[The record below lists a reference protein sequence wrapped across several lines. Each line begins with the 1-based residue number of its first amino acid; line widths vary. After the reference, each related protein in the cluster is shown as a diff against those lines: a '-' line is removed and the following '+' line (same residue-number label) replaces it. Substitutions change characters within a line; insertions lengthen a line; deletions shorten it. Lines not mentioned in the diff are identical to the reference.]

1 MQQYEKLFSEGQIG
15 SVQLKNRVVMSP
27 MVLGTGGLDGTPGEQ
42 MMQYYEERAK
52 GGVGLIITEATR
64 VDEKHGPLAPRQLAM
79 SKDRHIEPFA
89 KMVKRIHRHG
99 AKIFCQLHHPGR
111 QNLSLLVGTWRMS
124 EAIGRHWHGYWDIFF
139 KVAQHA
145 DMVEKTG
152 LLPPVAA
159 PSPVPCRLQKQKTRA
174 LKTAEI
180 KELVREFGAAAKR
193 VQLAGA
199 DGVELHGAHG
209 YLIQEFLSPYTNRRT
224 DEYGGS
230 FENRMRFITE
240 ISAELRRLCGADF
253 PIIARISVDE
263 FYREIGDPA
272 DEGITLEEGIR
283 IAKRLEECGID
294 AIDVSSA
301 TYETMNYWLEP
312 TSFQPGWR
320 SYLAKTVKQ
329 NVSIPVLAANLV
341 RSPEQ
346 AEQQLEEG
354 VQDFI
359 SLGRPLLA
367 DPDWANK
374 AKAGRP
380 EEIRRCI
387 CCLWCFESMLDGAVR
402 NRPGQC
408 AINPR
413 TCREVGIP
421 KEPKKDGDGRI
432 VAIVGAGPAGLT
444 AAELLGKRGFR
455 PIVLEKEAFVGGQL
469 QLADKPPRK
478 EKIDWCFEDLE
489 RAARRA
495 GAEIR
500 LHTKADVEMLKKL
513 NPYAVIVAT
522 GGDAVHPRIPGADQ
536 PHVCTVTEIL
546 NGSVKLEGNQ
556 VAVIGSGMTGLETAD
571 LLAEQGNQVTIIEM
585 ADQIAPGTYHQHTDD
600 ILPRLKAL
608 DVEILTGWKL
618 ASVGQGTI
626 TLEPAAGGTQIEK
639 PAQQVVMSVG
649 VRSNNAL
656 YEEIKDCF
664 ERVFLI
670 GDAKQIGRIAQAT
683 HGAYDLARKL
693 K

>member
-1 MQQYEKLFSEGQIG
+1 MQQYTKLFSEGKIG
-15 SVQLKNRVVMSP
+15 NVTLKNRIVMSP

-42 MMQYYEERAK
+42 MMQYYEERAR

-89 KMVKRIHRHG
+89 RMVKRVHRHG
-99 AKIFCQLHHPGR
+99 TKIFCQLHHPGR
-111 QNLSLLVGTWRMS
+111 QNLSLLVATWRMS
-124 EAIGRHWHGYWDIFF
+124 EAIGRHWHGYWNIFF
-139 KVAQHA
+139 QVAQHA
-145 DMVEKTG
+145 ELVEKTG
-152 LLPPVAA
+152 ILPPVTA

-174 LKTAEI
+174 LKTEEI
-180 KELVREFGAAAKR
+180 KELVIEFGAAARR

-240 ISAELRRLCGADF
+240 IIAEIRRQCGKDF

-272 DEGITLEEGIR
+272 DEGITLDEGIR
-283 IAKRLEECGID
+283 IAKKLEECGID

-301 TYETMNYWLEP
+301 SYETMNYWLEP
-312 TSFQPGWR
+312 TSFQTGWR
-320 SYLAKTVKQ
+320 SYLAKAVKE
-329 NVSIPVLAANLV
+329 NVSIPVLAANLI

-354 VQDFI
+354 IQDFI

-374 AKAGRP
+374 AKSGHP
-380 EEIRRCI
+380 EDIRRCI
-387 CCLWCFESMLDGAVR
+387 CCLWCFESMLNGAVR
-402 NRPGQC
+402 NKPGQC
-408 AINPR
+408 AVNPR

-444 AAELLGKRGFR
+444 AAEMLGKRGFQ
-455 PIVLEKEAFVGGQL
+455 PIVFEKMPFTGGQL

-489 RAARRA
+489 HAARKA

-500 LHTKADVEMLKKL
+500 LNTKADAASLKEL
-513 NPYAVIVAT
+513 QPYAVIVAT
-522 GGDAVHPRIPGADQ
+522 GGDAVHPSIPGADQ

-546 NGSVKLEGNQ
+546 NGSVKLEGKA

-571 LLAEQGNQVTIIEM
+571 LLAEQGNQVTIVEM
-585 ADQIAPGTYHQHTDD
+585 ADEIAPGIYHQHTDD
-600 ILPRLKAL
+600 ILPRLQSL
-608 DVEILTGWKL
+608 GVEILTGWKL
-618 ASVGQGTI
+618 ACIGQKDI
-626 TLEPAAGGTQIEK
+626 TLEPSCGGAQIQK

-649 VRSNNAL
+649 VRSNNGL
-656 YEEIKDCF
+656 YEEIKNQF

-670 GDAKQIGRIAQAT
+670 GDAKKIGRIAQAT
-683 HGAYDLARKL
+683 HGAYDLTRKM

>member
-1 MQQYEKLFSEGQIG
+1 MQQYTKLFSEGKIG
-15 SVQLKNRVVMSP
+15 NVTLKNRIVMSP

-42 MMQYYEERAK
+42 MMQYYEERAR

-89 KMVKRIHRHG
+89 RMVKRVHRHG
-99 AKIFCQLHHPGR
+99 TKIFCQLHHPGR
-111 QNLSLLVGTWRMS
+111 QNLSLLVATWRMS
-124 EAIGRHWHGYWDIFF
+124 EAIGRHWHGYWNIFF
-139 KVAQHA
+139 QVAQHA
-145 DMVEKTG
+145 ELVEKTG
-152 LLPPVAA
+152 ILPPVTA

-174 LKTAEI
+174 LKTEEI
-180 KELVREFGAAAKR
+180 KELVIEFGAAARR

-240 ISAELRRLCGADF
+240 IIAEIRRQCGKDF

-272 DEGITLEEGIR
+272 DEGITLDEGIR

-301 TYETMNYWLEP
+301 SYETMNYWLEP
-312 TSFQPGWR
+312 TSFQTGWR
-320 SYLAKTVKQ
+320 SYLAKAVKE
-329 NVSIPVLAANLV
+329 NVSIPVLAANLI

-354 VQDFI
+354 IQDFI

-374 AKAGRP
+374 AKSGHP
-380 EEIRRCI
+380 EDIRRCI
-387 CCLWCFESMLDGAVR
+387 CCLWCFESMLNGAVQ
-402 NRPGQC
+402 NKPGQC
-408 AINPR
+408 AVNPR

-444 AAELLGKRGFR
+444 AAEMLGKRGFQ
-455 PIVLEKEAFVGGQL
+455 PIVFEKMPFTGGQL

-489 RAARRA
+489 HAARKA

-500 LHTKADVEMLKKL
+500 LNTEADAASLKEL
-513 NPYAVIVAT
+513 QPYAVIVAT
-522 GGDAVHPRIPGADQ
+522 GGDAVHPSIPGADQ

-546 NGSVKLEGNQ
+546 NGSVKLEGKA

-571 LLAEQGNQVTIIEM
+571 LLAEQGNQVTIVEM
-585 ADQIAPGTYHQHTDD
+585 ADEIAPGTYHQHTDD
-600 ILPRLKAL
+600 ILPRLQSL
-608 DVEILTGWKL
+608 GVEILTGWKL
-618 ASVGQGTI
+618 ACVGQKDI
-626 TLEPAAGGTQIEK
+626 TLEPSFGGAQIQK
-639 PAQQVVMSVG
+639 PAQQVVLSVG
-649 VRSNNAL
+649 VRSNNGL
-656 YEEIKDCF
+656 YEEIKNQF

-670 GDAKQIGRIAQAT
+670 GDAKKIGRIAQAT
-683 HGAYDLARKL
+683 HDAYDLARKM

>member
-1 MQQYEKLFSEGQIG
+1 MQQYTKLFSEGKIG
-15 SVQLKNRVVMSP
+15 NVTLKNRIVMSP

-42 MMQYYEERAK
+42 MMQYYEERAR

-89 KMVKRIHRHG
+89 RMVKRVHRHG
-99 AKIFCQLHHPGR
+99 TKIFCQLHHPGR
-111 QNLSLLVGTWRMS
+111 QNLSLLVATWRMS
-124 EAIGRHWHGYWDIFF
+124 EAIGRHWHGYWNIFF
-139 KVAQHA
+139 QVAQHA
-145 DMVEKTG
+145 ELVEKTG
-152 LLPPVAA
+152 ILPPVTA

-174 LKTAEI
+174 LKTEEI
-180 KELVREFGAAAKR
+180 KELVIEFGAAARR

-240 ISAELRRLCGADF
+240 IIAEIRRQCGKDF

-272 DEGITLEEGIR
+272 DEGITLDEGIR
-283 IAKRLEECGID
+283 IAKKLEECGID

-301 TYETMNYWLEP
+301 SYETMNYWLEP
-312 TSFQPGWR
+312 TSFQTGWR
-320 SYLAKTVKQ
+320 SYLAKAVKE
-329 NVSIPVLAANLV
+329 NVSIPVLAANLI

-354 VQDFI
+354 IQDFI

-374 AKAGRP
+374 AKSGHP
-380 EEIRRCI
+380 EDIRRCI

-402 NRPGQC
+402 NKPGQC
-408 AINPR
+408 AVNPR

-444 AAELLGKRGFR
+444 AAEMLGKRGFQ
-455 PIVLEKEAFVGGQL
+455 PIVFEKMPFTGGQL

-489 RAARRA
+489 HAARRA

-500 LHTKADVEMLKKL
+500 LSTEADAASLKEL
-513 NPYAVIVAT
+513 QPYAVIVAT
-522 GGDAVHPRIPGADQ
+522 GGDAVHPSIPGADQ

-546 NGSVKLEGNQ
+546 NGSVKLEGKA

-571 LLAEQGNQVTIIEM
+571 LLAEQGNQVTIVEM
-585 ADQIAPGTYHQHTDD
+585 ADEIAPGTYHQHTDD
-600 ILPRLKAL
+600 ILPRLQSL
-608 DVEILTGWKL
+608 GVEILTGWKL
-618 ASVGQGTI
+618 ACIGQKDI
-626 TLEPAAGGTQIEK
+626 TLEPSCGGAQIQK

-649 VRSNNAL
+649 VRSNNGL
-656 YEEIKDCF
+656 YEEIKNQF

-670 GDAKQIGRIAQAT
+670 GDAKKIGRIAQAT
-683 HGAYDLARKL
+683 HGAYDLARKM

>member
-1 MQQYEKLFSEGQIG
+1 
-15 SVQLKNRVVMSP
+15 
-27 MVLGTGGLDGTPGEQ
+27 
-42 MMQYYEERAK
+42 
-52 GGVGLIITEATR
+52 VGLIITEATR

-89 KMVKRIHRHG
+89 RMVKRVHRHG
-99 AKIFCQLHHPGR
+99 TKIFCQLHHPGR
-111 QNLSLLVGTWRMS
+111 QNLSLLVATWRMS
-124 EAIGRHWHGYWDIFF
+124 EAIGRHWHGYWNIFF
-139 KVAQHA
+139 QVAQHA
-145 DMVEKTG
+145 ELVEKTG
-152 LLPPVAA
+152 ILPPVTA

-174 LKTAEI
+174 LKTEEI
-180 KELVREFGAAAKR
+180 KELVIEFGAAARR

-240 ISAELRRLCGADF
+240 IIAEIRRQCGKDF

-272 DEGITLEEGIR
+272 DEGITLDEGIR

-301 TYETMNYWLEP
+301 SYETMNYWLEP
-312 TSFQPGWR
+312 TSFQTGWR
-320 SYLAKTVKQ
+320 SYLAKAVKE
-329 NVSIPVLAANLV
+329 NVSIPVLAANLI
-341 RSPEQ
+341 RSPGQ

-354 VQDFI
+354 IQDFI

-374 AKAGRP
+374 AKSGHP
-380 EEIRRCI
+380 EDIRRCI
-387 CCLWCFESMLDGAVR
+387 CCLWCFESMLNGAVR
-402 NRPGQC
+402 NKPGQC
-408 AINPR
+408 AVNPR

-444 AAELLGKRGFR
+444 AAEMLGKRGFQ
-455 PIVLEKEAFVGGQL
+455 PIVFEKMPFTGGQL

-489 RAARRA
+489 HAARKA

-500 LHTKADVEMLKKL
+500 LNTEADAASLKEL
-513 NPYAVIVAT
+513 QPYAVIVAT
-522 GGDAVHPRIPGADQ
+522 GGDAVYPSIPGADQ

-546 NGSVKLEGNQ
+546 NGSVKLEGKA

-571 LLAEQGNQVTIIEM
+571 LLAEQGNQVTIVEM
-585 ADQIAPGTYHQHTDD
+585 ADEIAPGTYYQHTDD
-600 ILPRLKAL
+600 ILPRLQSL
-608 DVEILTGWKL
+608 GVEIFTGWKL
-618 ASVGQGTI
+618 ACVGQKDI
-626 TLEPAAGGTQIEK
+626 TLEPSCGGAQIQK
-639 PAQQVVMSVG
+639 PAQQVVLSVG
-649 VRSNNAL
+649 VRSNNGL
-656 YEEIKDCF
+656 YEEIKNQF

-670 GDAKQIGRIAQAT
+670 GDAKKIGRIAQAT
-683 HGAYDLARKL
+683 HDAYDLARKM

>member
-1 MQQYEKLFSEGQIG
+1 MQQYTKLFSEGKIG
-15 SVQLKNRVVMSP
+15 NVTLKNRIVMSP

-42 MMQYYEERAK
+42 MMQYYEERAR

-89 KMVKRIHRHG
+89 RMVKRVHRHG
-99 AKIFCQLHHPGR
+99 TKIFCQLHHPGR
-111 QNLSLLVGTWRMS
+111 QNLSLLVATWRMS
-124 EAIGRHWHGYWDIFF
+124 EAIGRHWHGYWNIFF
-139 KVAQHA
+139 QVAQHA
-145 DMVEKTG
+145 ELVEKTG
-152 LLPPVAA
+152 ILPPVAA

-174 LKTAEI
+174 LKTEEI
-180 KELVREFGAAAKR
+180 KELVIEFGAAARR

-240 ISAELRRLCGADF
+240 IIAEIRRQCGKDF

-263 FYREIGDPA
+263 FYREIGDPV
-272 DEGITLEEGIR
+272 DEGITLDEGIR

-301 TYETMNYWLEP
+301 SYETMNYWLEP
-312 TSFQPGWR
+312 TSFQTGWR
-320 SYLAKTVKQ
+320 SYLAKAVKE
-329 NVSIPVLAANLV
+329 NVSIPVLAANLI

-354 VQDFI
+354 IQDFI

-374 AKAGRP
+374 AKSGHP
-380 EEIRRCI
+380 EDIRRCI
-387 CCLWCFESMLDGAVR
+387 CCLWCFESMLNGAVR
-402 NRPGQC
+402 NKPGQC
-408 AINPR
+408 AVNPR

-444 AAELLGKRGFR
+444 AAEMLGKRGFQ
-455 PIVLEKEAFVGGQL
+455 PIVFEKMPFTGGQL

-489 RAARRA
+489 HAARKA

-500 LHTKADVEMLKKL
+500 LNTKADAASLKEL
-513 NPYAVIVAT
+513 QPYAVIVAT
-522 GGDAVHPRIPGADQ
+522 GGDAVHPSIPGADQ

-546 NGSVKLEGNQ
+546 NGSVKLEGKA

-571 LLAEQGNQVTIIEM
+571 LLAEQGNQVTIVEM
-585 ADQIAPGTYHQHTDD
+585 ADEIAPGTYHQHTDD
-600 ILPRLKAL
+600 ILPRLQSL
-608 DVEILTGWKL
+608 GVEILTGWKL
-618 ASVGQGTI
+618 ACIGQKDI
-626 TLEPAAGGTQIEK
+626 TLEPSCGGAQIQK

-649 VRSNNAL
+649 VRSNNGL
-656 YEEIKDCF
+656 YEEIKNQF

-670 GDAKQIGRIAQAT
+670 GDAKKIGRIAQAT
-683 HGAYDLARKL
+683 HGAYDLARKM

>member
-15 SVQLKNRVVMSP
+15 TVQLKNRVVMSP

-99 AKIFCQLHHPGR
+99 AKVFCQLHHPGR
-111 QNLSLLVGTWRMS
+111 QNLSLLVGTWRLS

-152 LLPPVAA
+152 LLPPVVA

-230 FENRMRFITE
+230 FDNRMRFITE
-240 ISAELRRLCGADF
+240 IIAEIRRQCGADF

-272 DEGITLEEGIR
+272 DEGITLDEGIR

-312 TSFQPGWR
+312 TSFQTGWR

-329 NVSIPVLAANLV
+329 NVSIPVLAANLI

-346 AEQQLEEG
+346 AEQQLKEG
-354 VQDFI
+354 IQDFI

-408 AINPR
+408 AVNPR

-432 VAIVGAGPAGLT
+432 VAIVGAGVSGVKGVVERRENAM
-444 AAELLGKRGFR
+444 
-455 PIVLEKEAFVGGQL
+455 KEEYQKFIAPVIMNDPSPFDDLSQADIGQL
-469 QLADKPPRK
+469 M
-478 EKIDWCFEDLE
+478 E
-489 RAARRA
+489 AAVWSLLRSDPDPDRYPYEE
-495 GAEIR
+495 GGYMVIPQ
-500 LHTKADVEMLKKL
+500 ADVEKQFEYLFGTEVKPQHATITGYGYEFPYDAATKTYHIPVAGVDQLYTAQIYEIEKKGATTYL
-513 NPYAVIVAT
+513 TVGYIAGGQWVQDANGDIVAPEPDKYMKIT
-522 GGDAVHPRIPGADQ
+522 LREKGESYYISAIQATDPP
-536 PHVCTVTEIL
+536 
-546 NGSVKLEGNQ
+546 
-556 VAVIGSGMTGLETAD
+556 ETA
-571 LLAEQGNQVTIIEM
+571 ATKAQPSETEGETVSEAPASSEGASSTAAATI
-585 ADQIAPGTYHQHTDD
+585 
-600 ILPRLKAL
+600 
-608 DVEILTGWKL
+608 
-618 ASVGQGTI
+618 
-626 TLEPAAGGTQIEK
+626 AA
-639 PAQQVVMSVG
+639 AQSTAG
-649 VRSNNAL
+649 
-656 YEEIKDCF
+656 
-664 ERVFLI
+664 
-670 GDAKQIGRIAQAT
+670 
-683 HGAYDLARKL
+683 
-693 K
+693 

>member
-1 MQQYEKLFSEGQIG
+1 MQQYTKLFSEGKIG
-15 SVQLKNRVVMSP
+15 NVTLKNRIVMSP

-42 MMQYYEERAK
+42 MMQYYEERAR

-89 KMVKRIHRHG
+89 RMVKRVHRHG
-99 AKIFCQLHHPGR
+99 TKIFCQLHHPGR
-111 QNLSLLVGTWRMS
+111 QNLSLLVATWRMS
-124 EAIGRHWHGYWDIFF
+124 EAIGRHWHGYWNIFF
-139 KVAQHA
+139 QVAQHA
-145 DMVEKTG
+145 ELVEKTG
-152 LLPPVAA
+152 ILPPVAA

-174 LKTAEI
+174 LKTEEI
-180 KELVREFGAAAKR
+180 KELVIEFGAAARR

-209 YLIQEFLSPYTNRRT
+209 YLIQEFLSPYTNRRM

-240 ISAELRRLCGADF
+240 IIAEIRRQCGKDF

-272 DEGITLEEGIR
+272 DEGITLDEGIR

-301 TYETMNYWLEP
+301 SYETMNYWLEP
-312 TSFQPGWR
+312 TSFQTGWR
-320 SYLAKTVKQ
+320 SYLAKAVKE
-329 NVSIPVLAANLV
+329 NVSIPVLAANLI

-354 VQDFI
+354 IQDFI

-374 AKAGRP
+374 AKSGHP
-380 EEIRRCI
+380 EDIRHCI
-387 CCLWCFESMLDGAVR
+387 CCLWCFESMLNGAVR
-402 NRPGQC
+402 NKPGQC
-408 AINPR
+408 AVNPR

-444 AAELLGKRGFR
+444 AAEMLGKRGFQ
-455 PIVLEKEAFVGGQL
+455 PIVFEKMPFTGGQL

-500 LHTKADVEMLKKL
+500 LSTKADAASLKEL
-513 NPYAVIVAT
+513 QPYAVIVAT
-522 GGDAVHPRIPGADQ
+522 GGDAVHPSIPGADQ

-546 NGSVKLEGNQ
+546 NGSVKLEGKA

-571 LLAEQGNQVTIIEM
+571 LLAEQGNQVTIVEM
-585 ADQIAPGTYHQHTDD
+585 ADEIAPGTYHQHTDD
-600 ILPRLKAL
+600 ILPRLQSL
-608 DVEILTGWKL
+608 GVEILTGWKL
-618 ASVGQGTI
+618 ACIGQKDI
-626 TLEPAAGGTQIEK
+626 TLEPSCGGAQIQK

-649 VRSNNAL
+649 VRSNNGL
-656 YEEIKDCF
+656 YEEIKNQF

-670 GDAKQIGRIAQAT
+670 GDAKKIGRIAQAT
-683 HGAYDLARKL
+683 HGAYDLARKM